1 MNNSSSR
8 QRQRRPSRASVN
20 SKSVDTA
27 HRAIVEGQK
36 TIGEISSMVTLE
48 QPSEMAAPPFPN
60 AERWRTQFAGGAS
73 YMDDLPDIVPL
84 AAQQLSVWNER
95 LFGFAFKKFLMA
107 SSLAGAIAGVP
118 IGYALHGS
126 AIHIA
131 LVGVFPF
138 LG

>member
-1 MNNSSSR
+1 MNSSTNR

-48 QPSEMAAPPFPN
+48 QPADTIAPPFPN
-60 AERWRTQFAGGAS
+60 PDRWRSQFGGGAS
-73 YMDDLPDIVPL
+73 LVDDLSDIAPI
-84 AAQQLSVWNER
+84 AAQQLTMWNER
-95 LFGFAFKKFLMA
+95 LFGFSFKKFLMA
-107 SSLAGAIAGVP
+107 ASLAGAVAGVP

-126 AIHIA
+126 AVHLA
-131 LVGVFPF
+131 MVGLFPF